1 MRGTKCHC
9 GADSWGRLK
18 DQYPDMCFDC
28 LACLHCSPEAH
39 WCDPA
44 GPPEPCDCIWQ
55 EPHDPNCSYDARMQ
69 SWEAKQYRNLIAELA
84 RWKDLYTE
92 AASIINW
99 GTTCASCARQ
109 LDRSYDDYCKL
120 EELTAERDAA
130 LAKIQRVLTVCDEE
144 ANHGARGDIAR
155 IDLIR
160 AALAGPEDR
169 NEP

>member
-1 MRGTKCHC
+1 
-9 GADSWGRLK
+9 
-18 DQYPDMCFDC
+18 
-28 LACLHCSPEAH
+28 
-39 WCDPA
+39 
-44 GPPEPCDCIWQ
+44 
-55 EPHDPNCSYDARMQ
+55 MQ